1 MRLCVYCAS
10 SAQAPSHFGLAA
22 YELGRILAKNRI
34 TVVYGGGG
42 KGSMGSLA
50 DGVLSENGDIVGIM
64 PRFMKELEWAHP
76 EVRTIHLT
84 ETMAERK
91 TKMVELADAVVA
103 LPGGSGTFEELLEV
117 ITLKRL
123 GIFLKPVII
132 VNQEGFYDPLV
143 ALFARS
149 VREKFMDERHLFM
162 FSVVPSV
169 DRVLAAIDNAPGW
182 DSAAREFATLR

>member
-1 MRLCVYCAS
+1 VNLCVYCAS
-10 SAQAPSHFGLAA
+10 SAQAPPHFGESAFT
-22 YELGRILAKNRI
+22 LGKILAKNRI

-50 DGVLSENGDIVGIM
+50 DGVLSEQGEIIGVI

-84 ETMAERK
+84 ETMSERK
-91 TKMVELADAVVA
+91 TKMVELADAIVA

-123 GIFLKPVII
+123 GIFLNPVII

-143 ALFARS
+143 ALFERS
-149 VREKFMDERHLFM
+149 VREKFMDERHISM
-162 FSVVPSV
+162 FSVVATV
-169 DRVLAAIDNAPGW
+169 HDVLDAIDKSPGW
-182 DSAAREFATLR
+182 ESGALAFATLR